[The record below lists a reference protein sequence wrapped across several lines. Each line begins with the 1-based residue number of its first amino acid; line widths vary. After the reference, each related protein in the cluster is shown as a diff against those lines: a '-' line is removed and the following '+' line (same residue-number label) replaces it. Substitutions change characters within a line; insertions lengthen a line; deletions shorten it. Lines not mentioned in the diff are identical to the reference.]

1 MNDERAP
8 ESEERSWLDRLTH
21 FISGE
26 PQNKSDLE
34 GVLSLAQEHEIID
47 EDARKIMEG
56 ALSVSDMQVRDIMIP
71 RAQMV
76 VIDSDQSLQEALPK
90 ILQSGRSR
98 YPVIGEG
105 IDDVIGILLA
115 KDLLPLIQADR
126 DVPSISTLM
135 RPVTAVPESKRLNVL
150 LREFR
155 QNRNHMAIVIDEYG
169 GIAGLITIE
178 DVLEEIVGE
187 IEDETDVDEGQ
198 LIRPINDDSFLVEAL
213 TPIEDFNEYFGT
225 GFSDEEFDTI
235 GGLVINAFGQLPTRN
250 QTIRLDQFEF
260 KVIHA
265 DERRADASARDPRH
279 HRIKGVIRSN
289 APRWGLAFAAGCVF
303 ALGLAPYNLWPAIP
317 LSAGLLFTLLRDSPS
332 ATPWRTGLA
341 YGLGFFGVGV
351 SWSMSASMYGPTPA
365 AVAILLT
372 AVFCGGLALLHG
384 FQASLFYLL
393 GSRHLSW
400 RLIQFASIWVLFEW
414 LQADFPDGLSWAYA
428 GYSALDSLLHG
439 WIPVIGIYG
448 CSWLVVSLAAPG

>member
-1 MNDERAP
+1 MNDERSP

-26 PQNKSDLE
+26 PQNKTDLE
-34 GVLSLAQEHEIID
+34 GVLSLAEEHEIID

-76 VIDSDQSLQEALPK
+76 VIDSDQPLQEALPK
-90 ILQSGRSR
+90 ILQSGHSR

-115 KDLLPLIQADR
+115 KDLLPLIQADS
-126 DVPSISTLM
+126 DVPSISSLM

-169 GIAGLITIE
+169 GIAGLMTIE
-178 DVLEEIVGE
+178 DVREEIVGE

-198 LIRPINDDSFLVEAL
+198 LIRPINDNSFLIEAL

-225 GFSDEEFDTI
+225 AFSDEEFDTI

-265 DERRADASARDPRH
+265 DERRLTRLRVT
-279 HRIKGVIRSN
+279 RGVAES
-289 APRWGLAFAAGCVF
+289 
-303 ALGLAPYNLWPAIP
+303 
-317 LSAGLLFTLLRDSPS
+317 
-332 ATPWRTGLA
+332 
-341 YGLGFFGVGV
+341 
-351 SWSMSASMYGPTPA
+351 
-365 AVAILLT
+365 T
-372 AVFCGGLALLHG
+372 A
-384 FQASLFYLL
+384 
-393 GSRHLSW
+393 
-400 RLIQFASIWVLFEW
+400 
-414 LQADFPDGLSWAYA
+414 
-428 GYSALDSLLHG
+428 
-439 WIPVIGIYG
+439 
-448 CSWLVVSLAAPG
+448 

>member
-34 GVLSLAQEHEIID
+34 GVLSLAEEHEIID

-90 ILQSGRSR
+90 ILQSGHSR

-213 TPIEDFNEYFGT
+213 TPIEDFNEYFGA

-265 DERRADASARDPRH
+265 DERRLTR
-279 HRIKGVIRSN
+279 
-289 APRWGLAFAAGCVF
+289 
-303 ALGLAPYNLWPAIP
+303 
-317 LSAGLLFTLLRDSPS
+317 LRVTRGTTESK
-332 ATPWRTGLA
+332 
-341 YGLGFFGVGV
+341 V
-351 SWSMSASMYGPTPA
+351 
-365 AVAILLT
+365 
-372 AVFCGGLALLHG
+372 
-384 FQASLFYLL
+384 
-393 GSRHLSW
+393 
-400 RLIQFASIWVLFEW
+400 
-414 LQADFPDGLSWAYA
+414 
-428 GYSALDSLLHG
+428 
-439 WIPVIGIYG
+439 
-448 CSWLVVSLAAPG
+448 

>member
-34 GVLSLAQEHEIID
+34 GVLSLAEEHEIID

-76 VIDSDQSLQEALPK
+76 VIDSDQPLQEALPK
-90 ILQSGRSR
+90 ILQSGHSR

-126 DVPSISTLM
+126 DVPSISSLM

-198 LIRPINDDSFLVEAL
+198 LIRSINDNSFLIEAL
-213 TPIEDFNEYFGT
+213 TPIEDFNDYFGT

-265 DERRADASARDPRH
+265 DERRLTR
-279 HRIKGVIRSN
+279 
-289 APRWGLAFAAGCVF
+289 
-303 ALGLAPYNLWPAIP
+303 
-317 LSAGLLFTLLRDSPS
+317 LRVTRGTTES
-332 ATPWRTGLA
+332 T
-341 YGLGFFGVGV
+341 V
-351 SWSMSASMYGPTPA
+351 
-365 AVAILLT
+365 
-372 AVFCGGLALLHG
+372 
-384 FQASLFYLL
+384 
-393 GSRHLSW
+393 
-400 RLIQFASIWVLFEW
+400 
-414 LQADFPDGLSWAYA
+414 
-428 GYSALDSLLHG
+428 
-439 WIPVIGIYG
+439 
-448 CSWLVVSLAAPG
+448 